1 MCPLLVRVEVNMYVN
16 MTSRRMTSAS
26 LAMATDNSSAAKLL
40 DGMRETKTEM
50 ESVLG
55 DER

>member
-16 MTSRRMTSAS
+16 MTSRRMTNAS
-26 LAMATDNSSAAKLL
+26 LAMATNNSSAAKLL